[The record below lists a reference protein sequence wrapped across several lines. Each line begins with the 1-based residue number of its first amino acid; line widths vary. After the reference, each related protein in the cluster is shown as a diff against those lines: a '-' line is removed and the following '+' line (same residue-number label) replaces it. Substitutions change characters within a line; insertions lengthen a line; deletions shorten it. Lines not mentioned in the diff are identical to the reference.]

1 MNNFKKKIIA
11 VDLDGTL
18 LHPEPEA
25 IPVMG
30 RSGYRYLSKTA
41 ADILAEIS
49 RTMPVVIA
57 TGRNARSVQKLVC
70 QLDHVNFCGFVMEN
84 GYVSKI
90 CLDNDDNNDNNND
103 ILGENEWNEVASM
116 LPDWERLVNY
126 EKILGLIIPS
136 YVENPKE
143 VLLDALACK
152 GKTGYLYQENH
163 KIFVCPSFPSKL
175 RGISALGYDPFIV
188 IGDEINDLDL
198 LRAGSYPA
206 TLTTAHKDVKQLVR
220 KRNGYCSPLVSHAA
234 TEDLLEWAGR
244 IILELEA

>member
-1 MNNFKKKIIA
+1 MNNSKKKVIA

-25 IPVMG
+25 ISVLG
-30 RSGYRYLSKTA
+30 ASGYRYLSKTA

-49 RTMPVVIA
+49 RIMPVVIA
-57 TGRNARSVQKLVC
+57 TGRNAKSVQKLVC

-84 GYVSKI
+84 GCVSKI
-90 CLDNDDNNDNNND
+90 CLDDDNGGS
-103 ILGENEWNEVASM
+103 GEDEWDEVVSM
-116 LPDWERLVNY
+116 LPDWKRLVNY

-136 YVENPKE
+136 HVEKPKKI
-143 VLLDALACK
+143 LLDALSCK

-163 KIFVCPSFPSKL
+163 KIFVCSSIPSKL
-175 RGISALGYDPFIV
+175 RGISDLGYDPFIV

-234 TEDLLEWAGR
+234 AEDLLEWAGR
-244 IILELEA
+244 IILETGNSKLET